1 MWSQKFGLHY
11 MLSSWFWEIRTHSF
25 QILLGCLQERL
36 ARGDPLSCQTHV
48 QPQSLLLHP
57 ITHLLPGPACK
68 WRIQLAG
75 KHKLEHLTRLME
87 IFAIWLHVLLKCHS
101 DNKINEFL
109 MRNWTNESI
118 TSSTSYMHVSLL
130 SGRLYQ
136 QQIFPFWESTLSCV
150 AVNTDLL
157 VFCRSR
163 DQPSLGPAVALTPP
177 RLNSLSDRLSSR
189 LNVVDWLL
197 LSLQRRGESH
207 FYHVHLKLRWVN

>member
-1 MWSQKFGLHY
+1 MLSQKFGLHY
-11 MLSSWFWEIRTHSF
+11 ISSGFRVIRTHSF
-25 QILLGCLQERL
+25 QILLGCLQKRL
-36 ARGDPLSCQTHV
+36 AGGDPLPCQTHV

-68 WRIQLAG
+68 RSIQLTG
-75 KHKLEHLTRLME
+75 KHKQAHLTR
-87 IFAIWLHVLLKCHS
+87 HVLLKCHF

-109 MRNWTNESI
+109 MRNWTNRST
-118 TSSTSYMHVSLL
+118 TSRTSYMHMNL
-130 SGRLYQ
+130 STRCLYQ
-136 QQIFPFWESTLSCV
+136 QQIFPIWGG
-150 AVNTDLL
+150 VNTDLL

-177 RLNSLSDRLSSR
+177 RLNSLSERLSSR

-207 FYHVHLKLRWVN
+207 FYHVHLKLWVN